1 MGLDF
6 FFNFLFSKEKEQT
19 WRWVGKWGMSCDN
32 HRQRILELVS
42 KTPNNVSINSI
53 SVGPSLE
60 NSNLLE
66 APDFLTEDRN

>member
-1 MGLDF
+1 
-6 FFNFLFSKEKEQT
+6 
-19 WRWVGKWGMSCDN
+19 MSCDN

-53 SVGPSLE
+53 SAGPSLE